1 MWVTDTRELSHNQD
15 VSPDE
20 LFRLG
25 AVARD
30 GFDCHRSVA
39 RGLAFRGQTQLGVW
53 MFLLSNFLWVVWG
66 FYAGAYALIIL
77 QVCLAALN
85 IRGAQKNDPEAG
97 PGSCS
102 I

>member
-1 MWVTDTRELSHNQD
+1 
-15 VSPDE
+15 
-20 LFRLG
+20 
-25 AVARD
+25 
-30 GFDCHRSVA
+30 
-39 RGLAFRGQTQLGVW
+39 